1 MEATQKIQTLKNFL
15 TRNAF
20 SYGWNTASKKDIADD
35 AETIINLVAISSY
48 GFASEI
54 ATTVEKFKRVS
65 EKQAYWIAK
74 AAVENEQDT
83 RVSYIYEA

>member
-1 MEATQKIQTLKNFL
+1 MESNQKIQTLKNFL

-20 SYGWNTASKKDIADD
+20 SYRWNTASKKELADE
-35 AETIINLVAISSY
+35 AMTIIHLVAIGSF

-54 ATTVEKFKRVS
+54 ATTVEKFQKVS

-74 AAVENEQDT
+74 VAVENDKDS
-83 RVSYIYEA
+83 RISYIYEA